1 MLTWKTKKM
10 VIFLFSVVG
19 TMSNREY
26 WKDLFVSEKFIEKAQ
41 KISDDTAELASMLQ
55 LKGKDYDILAQD
67 IKKGIYTV
75 EVFHNQEIQEKNRQV
90 RKLPI
95 KIQKEYL
102 DDLVGIACMNC
113 LDCKR
118 NVKACDQRKLFR
130 KIGIEAV
137 DPERTDSKC
146 EYWYMMNTVGG
157 KEMEVLS
164 NG

>member
-1 MLTWKTKKM
+1 LLTWREKKS
-10 VIFLFSVVG
+10 VIFLFSIVG
-19 TMSNREY
+19 TLGDKNF
-26 WKDLFVSEKFIEKAQ
+26 WKGIFVSDKFIEKAN
-41 KISDDTAELASMLQ
+41 KIAEDTSELATMLR
-55 LKGKDYDILAQD
+55 LKDKDFDILIRD

-118 NVKACDQRKLFR
+118 NVKHCGQRKLFR
-130 KIGIEAV
+130 KIGIESV
-137 DPERTDSKC
+137 DPERTESKC
-146 EYWYMMNTVGG
+146 EYWYMMNTVSGG
-157 KEMEVLS
+157 EMEVLAS
-164 NG
+164 Q